1 MVIHIVIYGYLRHS
15 SNIVWD
21 LRDQTAA
28 GQVNL
33 ILHWGFL
40 DHRTIQEL
48 GNVETLWEWE
58 IPKGLQDWE
67 TSYVCWF
74 INLWTIIAP
83 IN

>member
-33 ILHWGFL
+33 ILRWVFW
-40 DHRTIQEL
+40 TIQEV
-48 GNVETLWEWE
+48 GKVESLWEWE

-67 TSYVCWF
+67 TSYPLV
-74 INLWTIIAP
+74 I
-83 IN
+83 